1 MSIRPNAIAGG
12 PSQMESDRRYLVF
25 AVANDHYALPVLK
38 VSEIIRIQSITRIA
52 KLPAYVKGVINLRG
66 KVIPVIDLRLKFEF
80 DETTY
85 EDRTCIVV
93 ALIKGDDG
101 RESST
106 GLIVDGVEEVAR
118 IKDDD
123 IVEAHNFGHSFLAA
137 DYIFGVV
144 RMGERIATIL
154 DVDRVVN
161 DHTLKKIDEAARN
174 LGEEAG
180 EDAESNDSDTV
191 N

>member
-1 MSIRPNAIAGG
+1 MSTRPTAAA
-12 PSQMESDRRYLVF
+12 PSRALTTAAQRYLIF

-38 VSEIIRIQSITRIA
+38 VSEIIQIQSITRIA
-52 KLPAYVKGVINLRG
+52 KLPPYVKGVINLRG

-80 DETTY
+80 AEAHY
-85 EDRTCIVV
+85 EDRTCIIVV
-93 ALIKGDDG
+93 FIKGEDG

-118 IKDDD
+118 IADGD

-144 RMGERIATIL
+144 QMGERIATIL

-161 DHTLKKIDEAARN
+161 DRTLKKITEASRKLA
-174 LGEEAG
+174 EEASA
-180 EDAESNDSDTV
+180 DDSAPTARA
-191 N
+191 